1 MGGYSELKQ
10 VAILSSPKIHTLFW
24 VFVYLEKFL
33 DILKTIFFL
42 AEFVDFLTNFWRKFV
57 RKVGK
62 GTKNKKE
69 KEKKCFFVDD
79 KIFHASYSLV
89 KIPLA

>member
-62 GTKNKKE
+62 STKIKRKK
-69 KEKKCFFVDD
+69 KRSVFLLTIRFFM
-79 KIFHASYSLV
+79 
-89 KIPLA
+89 PRTR